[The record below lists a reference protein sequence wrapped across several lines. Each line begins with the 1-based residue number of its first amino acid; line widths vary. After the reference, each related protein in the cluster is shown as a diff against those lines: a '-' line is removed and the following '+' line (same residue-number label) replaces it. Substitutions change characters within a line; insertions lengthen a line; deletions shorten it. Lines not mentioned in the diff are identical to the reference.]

1 MVRVLAF
8 VIAAT
13 SVAVLLG
20 HAEEVPLAIGDRIR
34 VTAPSVIPPP
44 PGFFTTV
51 NTGTLTSLERG
62 ALTFVRDGAANAPT
76 RVSVHQLEQL
86 QVSRGT
92 TGKTLMGGAVG
103 AGAGV
108 ALYAV
113 LLSRL
118 RSNEVTVSG
127 PDAGTNVGGVL
138 VFGVAGFGAGAI
150 VGSAFKTDRWVSVS
164 LPDLRAGLVATPIE
178 PAPRLR

>member
-1 MVRVLAF
+1 MVRVFAL
-8 VIAAT
+8 VMAAT
-13 SVAVLLG
+13 SVAATLG
-20 HAEEVPLAIGDRIR
+20 HAEVPLAVGDRIR

-51 NTGTLTSLERG
+51 NVGTLTSLERG

-76 RVSVHQLEQL
+76 RVSLHQLEQL
-86 QVSRGT
+86 EVSRGT
-92 TGKTLMGGAVG
+92 TRKTLMGGAVG
-103 AGAGV
+103 AIAGV

-118 RSNEVTVSG
+118 GSNDVTVS
-127 PDAGTNVGGVL
+127 DAGTNVGGVL

-150 VGSAFKTDRWVSVS
+150 VGSAFKSDRWVSVS
-164 LPDLRAGLVATPIE
+164 LPDLRAGLEAAPIE